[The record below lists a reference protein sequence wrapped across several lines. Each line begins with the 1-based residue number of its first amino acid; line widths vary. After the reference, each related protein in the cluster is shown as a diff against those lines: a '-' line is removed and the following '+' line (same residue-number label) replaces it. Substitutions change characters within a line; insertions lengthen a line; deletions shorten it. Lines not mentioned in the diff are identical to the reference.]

1 MSSHEAYRLALQ
13 TIPHRIVKV
22 SEGYST
28 YPQNPVT
35 EHAVEDV
42 RGRDVP
48 MGMQVH
54 GPIMLR
60 SSLSF
65 GEARRQGDWKW
76 TIRPCHRGELDSHVL
91 RIVGGPPACLPIR
104 LGHQSGNGGRCLRPS
119 ISVRRLLS
127 EKNLGEA
134 RRQKSQGGR
143 EIVYRHE

>member
-1 MSSHEAYRLALQ
+1 
-13 TIPHRIVKV
+13 
-22 SEGYST
+22 
-28 YPQNPVT
+28 
-35 EHAVEDV
+35 
-42 RGRDVP
+42 

-104 LGHQSGNGGRCLRPS
+104 LGRQSGNGGEVSATIHFC
-119 ISVRRLLS
+119 
-127 EKNLGEA
+127 
-134 RRQKSQGGR
+134 QKIIIRKESG
-143 EIVYRHE
+143 